1 MRFLVAL
8 LAALSLQAP
17 AYAQDVVARQKA
29 AQAQASADAA
39 QATANAAQSAAATA
53 QVTANT
59 ANSAAGTAQT
69 TANTALST
77 ANAAVTPSQL
87 TSGLATKADATPTGI
102 ANAGGAVATTVSM
115 TNRVNRVANIFRAA
129 KLSNPWDNPVVTS
142 APTIAQSATHDSALT
157 QNIPAVVGG
166 VPNTGKFTFAGGS
179 PYVISTFL
187 VFPSISEAPAT
198 GNLNGF
204 GGGTAGDMLSQVSW
218 AVEGEC
224 WCAKVEFEIGSAAS
238 AAGYKIQINGA
249 YVSKTATAIV
259 ANQKFLS
266 VDFGSLGWH
275 RIRLESQS
283 ILTGIWVAPTAE
295 WRATDLSDVLR
306 MVWVGNSYFRDGA
319 GVNSSVDHTGILP
332 FAACSM
338 LGVRDCRSA
347 GIGSSGYLQT
357 ASRST
362 YRGRVSYVSTYDPNP
377 DVIVIS
383 DPANDYAN
391 GQTTAAITAEALL
404 TWQAYRAANP
414 NAVIVVTGMQPR
426 ISGPGASEIAVETA
440 LKAQFDVWADPYSVW
455 VPISTDPVP
464 WVTTANK
471 SLLIAPDNVHLLTPP
486 TAGNAAAGAADA
498 QIGRRMADGIRSA
511 LDTLRRQI
519 SWNDVTVPANDN
531 TPIYYPK
538 AA

>member
-1 MRFLVAL
+1 MKNTTPWAVR
-8 LAALSLQAP
+8 ALSRLLVMVMALAIGLGQAAP
-17 AYAQDVVARQKA
+17 
-29 AQAQASADAA
+29 SF
-39 QATANAAQSAAATA
+39 A
-53 QVTANT
+53 QVGFDPIAQGMADNAKTTSTRADRINRI
-59 ANSAAGTAQT
+59 AA
-69 TANTALST
+69 
-77 ANAAVTPSQL
+77 
-87 TSGLATKADATPTGI
+87 
-102 ANAGGAVATTVSM
+102 
-115 TNRVNRVANIFRAA
+115 IFRNA
-129 KLSNPWDNPVVTS
+129 KASNAWDNPVATS
-142 APTIAQSATHDSALT
+142 PPTIAQSATHDSALT

-166 VPNTGKFTFAGGS
+166 VPNTSKFSFFGGS

-259 ANQKFLS
+259 ASQKFLS

-283 ILTGIWVAPTAE
+283 ILTGVWIGPAAE
-295 WRATDLSDVLR
+295 WRATDLSDALR
-306 MVWVGNSYFRDGA
+306 MVWVGNSYMRDGA
-319 GVNSSVDHTGILP
+319 GVNSSVDHTSTLP
-332 FAACSM
+332 FAACVM

-362 YRGRVSYVSTYDPNP
+362 YRGRISYVATYNPNP

-404 TWQAYRAANP
+404 TWQAYRAAFP
-414 NAVIVVTGMQPR
+414 TALIVVTGMQPR

-440 LKAQFDVWADPYSVW
+440 LKAQYDAWADPFSIW
-455 VPISTDPVP
+455 VPITLDPVP

-471 SLLIAPDNVHLLTPP
+471 SLLIAGDNVHLLTPP
-486 TAGNAAAGAADA
+486 TGGNSSAGAADA

-511 LDTLRRQI
+511 VETLRRQL
-519 SWNDVTVPANDN
+519 SWNTLVPPANDN
-531 TPIYYPK
+531 TPINYNL